1 MILDPETGKDA
12 SAIIIS
18 NPHMAAVQRKLFNA
32 LWEQGM
38 KPAGKSTAPR
48 SYD

>member
-1 MILDPETGKDA
+1 MILDSKTSKDA

-32 LWEQGM
+32 LWENS
-38 KPAGKSTAPR
+38 KIPKESTAPQT
-48 SYD
+48 YE